1 MRLKTILNSGLNFK
15 CFCIGKSE
23 FNEKKDSIIVE
34 IKARTNSKP
43 VCSICGTSSP
53 GYDSLPERLFEFV
66 PMWGLRVFFRYAM
79 RRVSCPRCQRVVVEK
94 VPWSDGKNHFTN
106 HYAAFLASWAKEL
119 SWKSVAE
126 HFHTSWQTV
135 CAAVECVVDY
145 GLTHRKI
152 DSVTALGV
160 DEIAW
165 HKGHNYLTLVYQ
177 IDPGARRLL
186 WIGENRTQG
195 TMSSFFADMAMWKAD
210 FSAQI
215 KVICSDMWKPYLKMI
230 AKHLP
235 QAINV
240 LDRFHIMQKFG
251 KALDKVRSEEAK
263 RLRQAKQPP
272 LLSKTRWCF
281 LKRRENLTEKQGFKL
296 NALLKMNLRTVKAYL
311 LREQF
316 QKLWEYR
323 SPGWAGKFLE
333 QWCHAAIFSRLEP
346 MKDLARML
354 TAHRPLILNY
364 FRAKKQFNSGIVEG
378 LNRKINL
385 TIRKSFGFRT
395 LKIAKVCLYHQL
407 GELPEPDFA
416 HKFW

>member
-43 VCSICGTSSP
+43 VCSICGTASP
-53 GYDSLPERLFEFV
+53 GYDTLPERLFEFV

-79 RRVSCPRCQRVVVEK
+79 RRVSCPQCKRVVVEK

-165 HKGHNYLTLVYQ
+165 HKGHNYLTV
-177 IDPGARRLL
+177 
-186 WIGENRTQG
+186 
-195 TMSSFFADMAMWKAD
+195 
-210 FSAQI
+210 
-215 KVICSDMWKPYLKMI
+215 V
-230 AKHLP
+230 
-235 QAINV
+235 
-240 LDRFHIMQKFG
+240 
-251 KALDKVRSEEAK
+251 
-263 RLRQAKQPP
+263 
-272 LLSKTRWCF
+272 
-281 LKRRENLTEKQGFKL
+281 
-296 NALLKMNLRTVKAYL
+296 
-311 LREQF
+311 
-316 QKLWEYR
+316 
-323 SPGWAGKFLE
+323 
-333 QWCHAAIFSRLEP
+333 
-346 MKDLARML
+346 
-354 TAHRPLILNY
+354 
-364 FRAKKQFNSGIVEG
+364 
-378 LNRKINL
+378 
-385 TIRKSFGFRT
+385 
-395 LKIAKVCLYHQL
+395 
-407 GELPEPDFA
+407 
-416 HKFW
+416 